1 MPPVP
6 IVQIVRSG
14 FTESIHLGSVAVT
27 DADGKLVAAIGDP
40 DRITF
45 ARSSMKPLQA
55 SVSLR
60 FIEDA
65 LSDQEIAVMC
75 ASHNGEAVH
84 LEAVVGLLSRAE
96 LDVSALRTPPAWPL
110 DEESAR
116 AAGGK
121 RPEFHNCSGKHAGML
136 MASVRA
142 GFDTETYREPEHP
155 LQQAVLAAVTA
166 AAGQEPLAVGVDGC
180 GVPVHALPLHA
191 MATLFAR
198 LVRGDL
204 PKSDVAVG
212 AMRRAPYMV
221 AGRDRVC
228 TALMEATEV
237 VVKVGAEG
245 LVCAALP
252 REGLGVAIKIEDGNP
267 RALDPAIV
275 QALRLLGALGDEPT
289 LERFARPPVLGG
301 GEPVGHLLPVFNL
314 ERR

>member
-6 IVQIVRSG
+6 IVQVVRSG
-14 FTESIHLGSVAVT
+14 FTESVHLGSVAVT
-27 DADGKLVAAIGDP
+27 DADGELVAAVGDP

-55 SVSLR
+55 SVSLT
-60 FIEDA
+60 FIQDTLPDE
-65 LSDQEIAVMC
+65 EVAVMC

-84 LEAVVGLLSRAE
+84 LDAVASLLSRGG
-96 LDVSALRTPPAWPL
+96 LDVSALRCPPAWPL
-110 DEESAR
+110 DEDSAR
-116 AAGGK
+116 AVRGK
-121 RPEFHNCSGKHAGML
+121 RPELHNCSGKHAGML
-136 MASVRA
+136 LASVRA
-142 GFDTETYREPEHP
+142 GFDTESYHEPEHA
-155 LQQAVLAAVTA
+155 LQQAVMAAVTL

-198 LVRGDL
+198 LVRGDV
-204 PKSDVAVG
+204 PRSDVALG
-212 AMRRAPYMV
+212 AMRRKPYMV
-221 AGRDRVC
+221 AGRGCVC
-228 TALMEATEV
+228 TALMEAAEV

-245 LVCAALP
+245 LVCAGLP

-275 QALRLLGALGDEPT
+275 QALRLLGAVGDEPS

-301 GEPVGHLLPVFNL
+301 GRPVGHLLPVFEL
-314 ERR
+314 LRR